1 MKKIKALLFTALLFG
16 IVLLPLKAQKSSTW
30 VTTFDGPVAWQR
42 VTALGQLVVYSGN
55 SLIGLNTETGDKIW
69 RIDGLPNLNIDSYQ
83 GIGNSNFFTLITPV
97 ENGSQFR
104 LINSLNGKVL
114 MNSVDQGVTDILSTD
129 ILPRLGLLL
138 MVVEKIGANQ
148 ASLIACDIN
157 TGSIRWAND
166 EIFKVDLGQSFG
178 SGALGGLLNQAA
190 STLANEANKQ
200 GLMASP
206 MALDDNSLL
215 LLHANFS
222 YCINPETGE
231 EIWNIPNEGSA
242 IRVNAE
248 TTSLQPGT
256 VFIGVERE
264 QRQSSGATFTTST
277 GSSGPTTEF
286 LLHAVEIGSGKPI
299 WKNPYK
305 ENNASLSRLI
315 LDESGIII
323 SPPTSGFKVSLNKLS
338 YETGEGMWGKKGKG
352 IKVKGSIVDYELF
365 EEGYLVVNSYDN
377 AWNNVGDEFYVN
389 IINPADGTLRFDKD
403 IKLSGDL
410 ISTELM
416 DKGLLYITSLEI
428 NMLNLTSGD
437 QLFDSPQ
444 AAKPLDASNFDPL
457 KHSLPYVNHGGMLYA
472 FSSKDDILYEINKS
486 AGTLRAVG
494 SKIKFEGKEVPYQLE
509 VHTDGVVLS
518 AEQNIM
524 KVGMDGTVKYQNYYP
539 APRQSGLLRAVAA
552 AQALRAAYIGAVSA
566 AYSAA
571 FAEAASQSDDAL
583 GQQIGN
589 ELSQGFGAL
598 SSQGFA
604 YSKDAMSFANARFKA
619 SAKTPEFMFV
629 LTETDK
635 KEFGLVQVDKLTGNA
650 VSTIDLNKDKE
661 PSYELDEIFSR
672 VYYRSAVNQIECYQ
686 F

>member
-1 MKKIKALLFTALLFG
+1 MKKFTTALLMIFA
-16 IVLLPLKAQKSSTW
+16 VSLFAQKQAAW
-30 VTTFDGPVAWQR
+30 TTSFDGPVNWQR
-42 VTALGQLVVYSGN
+42 VTSLGQLVVNSGN
-55 SLIGLNTETGDKIW
+55 SLVGIDTDTGDRLWK
-69 RIDGLPNLNIDSYQ
+69 IDGFLNLDINSYQ
-83 GIGNSNFFTLITPV
+83 GIGNSNFFTITTFSGD
-97 ENGSQFR
+97 ETQFQ

-114 MNSVDQGVTDILSTD
+114 MNSVDEGVADILSSD
-129 ILPRLGLLL
+129 ILPRLGLLV
-138 MVVEKIGANQ
+138 MVVEKTGAGQ
-148 ASLIACDIN
+148 ASLIALDIN
-157 TGSIRWAND
+157 SGVIRWSND
-166 EIFKVDLGQSFG
+166 EIFKVDLGNSFG
-178 SGALGGLLNQAA
+178 SGALGSLLNQAA
-190 STLANEANKQ
+190 STATNEANKQ

-215 LLHANFS
+215 LLHPNFS

-231 EIWNIPNEGSA
+231 ELWNIPNEGSA
-242 IRVNAE
+242 IRVSAE
-248 TTSLQPGT
+248 TTSLQPGI
-256 VFIGVERE
+256 VFIGVEKE
-264 QRQSSGATFTTST
+264 QSQSSGATFTTST

-286 LLHAVEIGSGKPI
+286 LLHAVEIRSGKPI

-338 YETGEGMWGKKGKG
+338 YETGESMWGKKGKG
-352 IKVKGSIVDYELF
+352 IKVKGSIVDHELF
-365 EEGYLVVNSYDN
+365 EEGYLVVNAYDN
-377 AWNNVGDEFYVN
+377 AWNNAGDEYYVN
-389 IINPADGTLRFDKD
+389 ILNPADGSLRFNKD

-410 ISTELM
+410 ISTELRE
-416 DKGLLYITSLEI
+416 KGLLYITSLEI
-428 NMLNLTSGD
+428 NMLDLSSGD

-457 KHSLPYVNHGGMLYA
+457 KHSLPYTQKGEMLYA
-472 FSSKDDILYEINKS
+472 FSSKDDMLYEIDKT

-509 VHTDGVVLS
+509 VQSDGVVLS

-571 FAEAASQSDDAL
+571 FAESASQSDDAL
-583 GQQIGN
+583 GQEIGN
-589 ELSQGFGAL
+589 ELSQGFGEL
-598 SSQGFA
+598 SNQGFA
-604 YSKDAMSFANARFKA
+604 YSKDAISFANARFKA
-619 SAKTPEFMFV
+619 SAKTPEFMFI

-635 KEFGLVQVDKLTGNA
+635 KEYGLVQVDKLTGTA

-672 VYYRSAVNQIECYQ
+672 VYYRSAANQIECYQ

>member
-1 MKKIKALLFTALLFG
+1 MKKFTTALLMIFA
-16 IVLLPLKAQKSSTW
+16 VSLFAQKQAAW
-30 VTTFDGPVAWQR
+30 TTSFDGPVNWQR
-42 VTALGQLVVYSGN
+42 VTSLGQLIVNSGN
-55 SLIGLNTETGDKIW
+55 SLVGIDTDTGDRLWK
-69 RIDGLPNLNIDSYQ
+69 IDGFLNLDINSYQ
-83 GIGNSNFFTLITPV
+83 GIGNSNFFTITTFSGD
-97 ENGSQFR
+97 ETQFQ

-114 MNSVDQGVTDILSTD
+114 MNSVDEGVADILSSD
-129 ILPRLGLLL
+129 ILPRLGLLV
-138 MVVEKIGANQ
+138 MVVEKTGAGQ
-148 ASLIACDIN
+148 ASLIAFDIN
-157 TGSIRWAND
+157 SGNIRWAND
-166 EIFKVDLGQSFG
+166 EIFKVDLGNSFG
-178 SGALGGLLNQAA
+178 SGALGSLLNQAA
-190 STLANEANKQ
+190 STAANEANKQ

-215 LLHANFS
+215 LLHPNFS

-242 IRVNAE
+242 IRVSAE
-248 TTSLQPGT
+248 TTSLQPGI
-256 VFIGVERE
+256 VFIGVEKE
-264 QRQSSGATFTTST
+264 QSQSSGATFTTST

-352 IKVKGSIVDYELF
+352 IKVKGSIVDHELF

-377 AWNNVGDEFYVN
+377 AWNNAGDEFYVN
-389 IINPADGTLRFDKD
+389 ILNPADGSLRFDKD

-410 ISTELM
+410 ISTELRE
-416 DKGLLYITSLEI
+416 KGLLYITSLEI
-428 NMLNLTSGD
+428 NMLDLASGD

-457 KHSLPYVNHGGMLYA
+457 KHSLPYTQKGEMLYA
-472 FSSKDDILYEINKS
+472 FSSKDDMLYEIDKS

-509 VHTDGVVLS
+509 VQSDGVVLS

-524 KVGMDGTVKYQNYYP
+524 KVSMDGTVNYQNYYP

-583 GQQIGN
+583 GQEIGN
-589 ELSQGFGAL
+589 ELSQGFGEL
-598 SSQGFA
+598 SNQGFA
-604 YSKDAMSFANARFKA
+604 YSKDAISFANARFKA
-619 SAKTPEFMFV
+619 SAKTPEFMFI

-635 KEFGLVQVDKLTGNA
+635 KEYGLVQVDKLTGNA

-672 VYYRSAVNQIECYQ
+672 VYYRSAANQIECYQ